1 MTFSTLAL
9 IVLILV
15 VVCPGIPVFFLVVG
29 GKRDQGE
36 RSWSL
41 LGRLLAVGLALFV
54 GVAVLFLFF
63 RVTSHQRAPVVSIPP
78 IPVLVVLSHESDA
91 APPVVTN
98 EQLWNLITESRIDLG
113 KEPEEVP
120 PEESKPNARPGWVDE
135 PPKRVGDVYRAVVA
149 SDPFSTADECFEQLE
164 QLFPV
169 EVERRLA
176 KLVPRDQRSHV
187 ESASLEA
194 SGVTL
199 DYIMREICREQFT
212 ETTEHDFGAMKK
224 VYVLMEFTPAIE
236 SHLLDSWQTYLRRY
250 RLTAVAQIA
259 GCVLATLAFLY
270 GLLQIDTWTRG
281 YYTRWLLWG
290 VPAAI
295 LALFAILALLNVA

>member
-1 MTFSTLAL
+1 MTFSLLAL

-15 VVCPGIPVFFLVVG
+15 VVCPIPVVFLVVG

-36 RSWSL
+36 RSRSL

-54 GVAVLFLFF
+54 GVVALWMFF
-63 RVTSHQRAPVVSIPP
+63 RVAPHQRAPVVSIPP
-78 IPVLVVLSHESDA
+78 IPALVALSHESDSA
-91 APPVVTN
+91 APVVTY
-98 EQLWNLITESRIDLG
+98 EQLWDDITESRIDLG

-120 PEESKPNARPGWVDE
+120 PAESEPKGRPDWVDE
-135 PPKRVGDVYRAVVA
+135 PPKRVGDIHRSVVA
-149 SDPFSTADECFEQLE
+149 SDPFTTVDECFEQLE
-164 QLFPV
+164 HLFPV

-259 GCVLATLAFLY
+259 GGVLATLAFLY

-295 LALFAILALLNVA
+295 LALIAILV

>member
-1 MTFSTLAL
+1 MSVELLSITTLIFFA
-9 IVLILV
+9 IL
-15 VVCPGIPVFFLVVG
+15 LVSLLAASA
-29 GKRDQGE
+29 KWE
-36 RSWSL
+36 RLRSL
-41 LGRLLAVGLALFV
+41 LGLMLAIGLAFLV
-54 GVAVLFLFF
+54 GATVLGLFF
-63 RVTSHQRAPVVSIPP
+63 GVTSHQRAPVVSSPADP
-78 IPVLVVLSHESDA
+78 ALVVLSHESDA
-91 APPVVTN
+91 AAPVVTN

-113 KEPEEVP
+113 KESEEVP
-120 PEESKPNARPGWVDE
+120 PAESEPKGRPDWVDE
-135 PPKRVGDVYRAVVA
+135 PPKRVGDIHRSVVA

-169 EVERRLA
+169 EVVRRLA

-199 DYIMREICREQFT
+199 DYIMREICQKQFT

-224 VYVLMEFTPAIE
+224 VYVLMEFTEAIE
-236 SHLLDSWQTYLRRY
+236 SELLESWQTYLRRY

-259 GCVLATLAFLY
+259 GGVLATLAFLY

-295 LALFAILALLNVA
+295 LALIAILV

>member
-1 MTFSTLAL
+1 M
-9 IVLILV
+9 
-15 VVCPGIPVFFLVVG
+15 
-29 GKRDQGE
+29 
-36 RSWSL
+36 
-41 LGRLLAVGLALFV
+41 
-54 GVAVLFLFF
+54 FF
-63 RVTSHQRAPVVSIPP
+63 RVAPHQRAPVVSSSAD
-78 IPVLVVLSHESDA
+78 PVLVVSSHQSDA
-91 APPVVTN
+91 AVSVVTN
-98 EQLWNLITESRIDLG
+98 ELWNLITESHIDLG

-120 PEESKPNARPGWVDE
+120 PAESEPNARPEWVDE
-135 PPKRVGDVYRAVVA
+135 PPKRVGGIHRSVVV
-149 SDPFSTADECFEQLE
+149 SDPFTTVDECFEQLE

-169 EVERRLA
+169 EVVRRLA
-176 KLVPRDQRSHV
+176 DLVPRDQRSHV

-259 GCVLATLAFLY
+259 GGVLATLAFLY

-290 VPAAI
+290 VPAVI
-295 LALFAILALLNVA
+295 LALIAILV